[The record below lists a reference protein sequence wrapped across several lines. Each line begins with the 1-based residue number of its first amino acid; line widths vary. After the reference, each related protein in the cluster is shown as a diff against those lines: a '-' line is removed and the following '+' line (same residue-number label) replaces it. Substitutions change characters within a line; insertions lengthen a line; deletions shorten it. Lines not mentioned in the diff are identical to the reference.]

1 MRKHYVEKRDGG
13 YWIADTRI
21 SLDSVVIAFKR
32 GASPETIKRS
42 FPLLSLEE
50 VYGALTFYLANQ
62 AKVENYLDE
71 TEKKLEVEAEARRK
85 ELSRAKPDL
94 VERMLK
100 VNKDK
105 EVSV

>member
-1 MRKHYVEKRDGG
+1 MRKYYVEKRDGG
-13 YWIADTRI
+13 YWMADTRI
-21 SLDSVVIAFKR
+21 SLDSIVIAFER

-62 AKVENYLDE
+62 KKIENYLLE
-71 TEKKLEVEAEARRK
+71 SEKILEAEARRE
-85 ELSRAKPDL
+85 ELKKSKPDL
-94 VERMLK
+94 IKRLRKAKNEA
-100 VNKDK
+100 

>member
-1 MRKHYVEKRDGG
+1 MKKHYVEKRDGG

-21 SLDSVVIAFKR
+21 SLDSIVIAFQR

-62 AKVENYLDE
+62 SKVENYLLE
-71 TEKKLEVEAEARRK
+71 SEKNLEAEAEKRRE
-85 ELSRAKPDL
+85 ELKKLKPELIERLRKAKS
-94 VERMLK
+94 EA
-100 VNKDK
+100 

>member
-13 YWIADTRI
+13 FWIADTRI
-21 SLDSVVIAFKR
+21 SLDSIVIAFER

-62 AKVENYLDE
+62 KKIENYLLE
-71 TEKKLEVEAEARRK
+71 SEKILEAEAEARRE
-85 ELSRAKPDL
+85 ELKKSKPDL
-94 VERMLK
+94 IKRLRKAKNEA
-100 VNKDK
+100 